1 MSGPT
6 RVFLMY
12 HELEL
17 PGRPLCQSEPGY
29 VRYIVSG
36 KDFRAQIDSL
46 RHRGYRGLNVSQ
58 AFSDPAASG
67 VVLTFDDGCETDLL
81 TAAPILS
88 DANFSATFFITLG
101 FLDKRGYLS
110 RAQLRE
116 LSQRGFN
123 IGCHSMTHPY
133 LNNLEEKALRW
144 EIADAKNELEQ
155 IIGKAVNHFSCPGGR
170 WAPRVPHVAKEAGY
184 STVCTSRVA
193 ANSPNTDPFF
203 LGRVAIMR
211 GTDLN
216 TFQRICAGAGL
227 WHMRM
232 KDETRAAVRRC
243 LGNSAYDR
251 LRAVLLRPEARSK
264 TPS

>member
-1 MSGPT
+1 MREPA

-29 VRYIVSG
+29 VRYIVSE
-36 KDFRAQIDSL
+36 KDFRAQMDSL
-46 RHRGYRGLNVSQ
+46 RDQGYRGLNVSQ
-58 AFSDPAASG
+58 AFSEPATSA
-67 VVLTFDDGCETDLL
+67 VILTFDDGCETDLL

-88 DANFSATFFITLG
+88 DSNFSATFFITLG
-101 FLDKRGYLS
+101 FLDKPGYLS
-110 RAQLRE
+110 RAQVRE
-116 LSQRGFN
+116 LSHRGFD

-133 LNNLEEKALRW
+133 LSDLEEKVLRL
-144 EIADAKNELEQ
+144 EIADAKDELEQ
-155 IIGKAVNHFSCPGGR
+155 IIGKAVSHFSCPGGR
-170 WAPRVPHVAKEAGY
+170 WDPRVAHVAKEAGY

-193 ANSPNTDPFF
+193 ANSPDTDPFC
-203 LGRVAIMR
+203 LGRVAMMR

-227 WHMRM
+227 WRMRM
-232 KDETRAAVRRC
+232 KDESRAAVRRC
-243 LGNSAYDR
+243 FGNSAYDR
-251 LRAVLLRPEARSK
+251 LRAVLLHPGAHSK